1 MECGQQIGMKQ
12 AFILVVLLMS
22 VFEQR
27 MGFLICKMLVEVS
40 RYCKLRN
47 ISLRNFR
54 GGSRGGGKTSENFLV
69 FLHLEGK

>member
-47 ISLRNFR
+47 ISWRNFR
-54 GGSRGGGKTSENFLV
+54 GGSRGGGKTSEKYLV
-69 FLHLEGK
+69 LLHLEGK